1 MNASSQPTFPTNTFL
16 LLLLHVLYVSLVTL
30 MAKGGFWILGGGF
43 LGIYVTGSNSIYNL
57 AREAWRGKME
67 NREKMNERWRTLE
80 EGRE

>member
-1 MNASSQPTFPTNTFL
+1 
-16 LLLLHVLYVSLVTL
+16 

-67 NREKMNERWRTLE
+67 NREKINERWRTLE